1 MLKECELGY
10 RKSRLIFLSVPVI
23 WVSQDGDGSRRSDW
37 AVRFIYEQVDP
48 TFWQSGRETLRRIL
62 LSDVE
67 RGGRQMVTD
76 RDDPFGW

>member
-1 MLKECELGY
+1 M
-10 RKSRLIFLSVPVI
+10 
-23 WVSQDGDGSRRSDW
+23 
-37 AVRFIYEQVDP
+37 QVDP

-67 RGGRQMVTD
+67 RGGRPMVTD